1 MQNDE
6 YKNPGNKLIVVAV
19 QIKSLEIALFTRIFF
34 LNLEPNISRMDRT
47 VNEIFLCPCLLNKDK

>member
-6 YKNPGNKLIVVAV
+6 YKNPGNKLIVAV
-19 QIKSLEIALFTRIFF
+19 QIKSLEIAIFTRISF

>member
-6 YKNPGNKLIVVAV
+6 YKNPGNKLIVAV
-19 QIKSLEIALFTRIFF
+19 QIKSLEIAIFTRISF

-47 VNEIFLCPCLLNKDK
+47 VNEIFLCPCLLNIDK

>member
-6 YKNPGNKLIVVAV
+6 YKNPGNKLIAAV
-19 QIKSLEIALFTRIFF
+19 QIKSLEIAFFTRISF